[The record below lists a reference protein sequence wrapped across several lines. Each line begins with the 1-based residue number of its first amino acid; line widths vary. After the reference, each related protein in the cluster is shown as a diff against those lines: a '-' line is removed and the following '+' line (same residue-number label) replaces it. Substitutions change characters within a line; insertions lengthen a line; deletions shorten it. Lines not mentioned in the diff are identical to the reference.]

1 MATPNLVPR
10 ADSEGGIGTASKYWA
25 SAYIDLIYVGA
36 GKIGRDADN
45 LLDFSTDNFL
55 QIRVNANTAL
65 GVESGALFPIANDGM
80 GGGGWFRCSITFKA
94 TAGSDNASTE
104 ENTPGT
110 INAFSISAAG
120 STAANVAVGGTI
132 LMYTWGWQLE
142 TDIETTPYIPTT
154 SSFARVTTTLNDTS
168 DVWDFDGADLMPEA
182 DPDDEGVWELNGD
195 GDLIPK
201 DV

>member
-80 GGGGWFRCSITFKA
+80 GLGLS
-94 TAGSDNASTE
+94 
-104 ENTPGT
+104 
-110 INAFSISAAG
+110 
-120 STAANVAVGGTI
+120 
-132 LMYTWGWQLE
+132 
-142 TDIETTPYIPTT
+142 
-154 SSFARVTTTLNDTS
+154 
-168 DVWDFDGADLMPEA
+168 
-182 DPDDEGVWELNGD
+182 
-195 GDLIPK
+195 LIHI
-201 DV
+201 